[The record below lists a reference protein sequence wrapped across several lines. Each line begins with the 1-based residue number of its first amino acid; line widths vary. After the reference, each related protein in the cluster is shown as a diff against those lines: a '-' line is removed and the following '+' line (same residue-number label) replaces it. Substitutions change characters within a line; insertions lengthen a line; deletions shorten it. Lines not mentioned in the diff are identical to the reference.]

1 MYLLVNGRRLLTI
14 ETNLCQKGVFILFFS
29 NFYSV
34 LFQNESMKNVALQ
47 IKARELPMAP
57 FYLKK

>member
-1 MYLLVNGRRLLTI
+1 MSEG
-14 ETNLCQKGVFILFFS
+14 GFILFFS
-29 NFYSV
+29 IFYNV
-34 LFQNESMKNVALQ
+34 LFENESMKNVALQ